1 MEKNLN
7 HNSLNIPDQ
16 AFIEIQEII
25 LEHDYRE
32 MTLLSKIMNNLYIK
46 EAAKMILENI
56 RKGKIII
63 STGFFEII
71 PKTIETDGPPGA
83 FSIGNAITDLGG
95 DVIYLIETHTKNFID
110 QENNTII
117 FPNTS
122 KEESLKFSQ
131 QIIEEYNPSVLISI
145 ERCGITEKNRYL
157 NISSQDIS
165 DYNALIDVLF
175 DLHKNTIGIGDGG
188 NEIGMGNLYDYIANS
203 DKFID
208 EPTISKTKHLIV
220 TTVSNW
226 GGWGIAAALSL
237 LSNKNLLETTE
248 QATTIMQEQL
258 DLGAVDGS
266 HFKSELSVD
275 GFDWEI
281 NKKILL
287 KLHQVLNKYLD
298 FDR

>member
-1 MEKNLN
+1 MDKKLKN
-7 HNSLNIPDQ
+7 NISKTIDDY
-16 AFIEIQEII
+16 AFREIQEVI

-32 MTLLSKIMNNLYIK
+32 MNTLSQIMNNLYIK
-46 EAAKMILENI
+46 EASEMILENI
-56 RKGKIII
+56 GKGKIII

-83 FSIGNAITDLGG
+83 FSIGNAINDLGG
-95 DVIYLIETHTKNFID
+95 EVIYLIEDHTKNFID
-110 QENNTII
+110 KKNNTII
-117 FPNTS
+117 FPNKS
-122 KEESLKFSQ
+122 KEESLKFSE
-131 QIIEEYNPSVLISI
+131 QIIETYNPSVLISI

-157 NISSQDIS
+157 NISRQDIS
-165 DYNALIDVLF
+165 NFNAFIDVLF
-175 DLHKNTIGIGDGG
+175 DLHPNTIGIGDGG
-188 NEIGMGNLYDYIANS
+188 NEIGMGNLYNYIAS
-203 DKFID
+203 SEKFID

-248 QATTIMQEQL
+248 QATAIMQKQL

-266 HFKSELSVD
+266 NFKSELSVD
-275 GFDWEI
+275 GFNWEV

-287 KLHQVLNKYLD
+287 KLHGILNKYLKL
-298 FDR
+298 